1 MPAQAEVLHDGT
13 IGGEEPLGVARGFE
27 PLPALLPL
35 AGRLFPGQPTGARA
49 LPCFSVTAGAD
60 CRVRREICCGKLCE
74 KLPMKNGL
82 YPGASP
88 RALLAFF
95 AALLLVLSVNV
106 GACSREQRN
115 HSPVT
120 LQQNPRDG
128 TAVKAVPVYP
138 DERDEDA
145 RKRLLASVECS
156 PYLVLDEGVSTWM
169 FAESKAGENYYLY
182 VKYQCPE
189 PSVG

>member
-1 MPAQAEVLHDGT
+1 
-13 IGGEEPLGVARGFE
+13 
-27 PLPALLPL
+27 
-35 AGRLFPGQPTGARA
+35 
-49 LPCFSVTAGAD
+49 
-60 CRVRREICCGKLCE
+60 
-74 KLPMKNGL
+74 MKNRP
-82 YPGASP
+82 YPGPSCP
-88 RALLAFF
+88 RPLLAF
-95 AALLLVLSVNV
+95 AALLLVLGINT
-106 GACSREQRN
+106 GACSREHKNR
-115 HSPVT
+115 SPVT

-182 VKYQCPE
+182 VRYQCPE
-189 PSVG
+189 ASVG